1 LNFEFGWSQNPI
13 SKKSLCIVF
22 KVQSIKLFGPC
33 GTLKVQRTITLHSL
47 KIMRVLTIDLHHR
60 WILNFILVF
69 CHWHSPH
76 IQLDPTPS
84 LTMFYSEW
92 NAIIQGKHT
101 EEKSFDIK
109 YRIYKIPTWAS
120 YLHFYLLLYNAT
132 ETDQMFIFN

>member
-1 LNFEFGWSQNPI
+1 MGGFLVGECPRI
-13 SKKSLCIVF
+13 STF
-22 KVQSIKLFGPC
+22 
-33 GTLKVQRTITLHSL
+33 LKINGSQRTITLHSL

-69 CHWHSPH
+69 CHWHLPH

-84 LTMFYSEW
+84 LTMFYNEW
-92 NAIIQGKHT
+92 NAIIQSKHT

-120 YLHFYLLLYNAT
+120 YFSQFLCVFFGRGGNFILELLLIVVDNNKY
-132 ETDQMFIFN
+132 